1 MKIVNIDNV
10 YAWLYLFS
18 SVPQMIFT
26 AWAFSRCF
34 ELKVSQKVYY
44 IAFIGLAFIH
54 LVPQI
59 FFGLYIPAKMFV
71 MPALE
76 IVLMWLM
83 SKSGIVKPFIF
94 LCLDMLVNVTLEM
107 LMLTMVTF
115 IGINDFQDANDVYTF
130 NRMISSLM
138 FTVACI
144 PFKYF
149 IAQLWNRIVNKNM
162 SSRLNLS
169 LILFPAAQTFAMVG
183 IVADHAGNADAKRHP
198 IVQANSTLVLTISFL
213 TFLVADIV
221 YLYFMADLE
230 KKAAL
235 EREVSSLKYAR
246 QLEEQHFKQIEEKRY
261 EVAKIRHDINNQLA
275 SIKSMV
281 HSRHIEQA
289 EELIGELENTVR
301 NTQEYRYCSIP
312 VVNAVISEKNKEA
325 EKYGIRLVTKIDIPD
340 SAGITQHHLCSAFA
354 NMIDNAIRAERG
366 FTEKDSD
373 KKIINVDA
381 VSDSVSVYIT
391 VRNYVSG
398 VEISREDDSSL
409 HGYGQQILGDI
420 AQIYSGRFEKSEKNG
435 EYTCTLILGKKA
447 YSEEKI

>member
-44 IAFIGLAFIH
+44 IAFTGLSFAH

-59 FFGLYIPAKMFV
+59 FFGLYVPAKTFV
-71 MPALE
+71 LLALQ
-76 IVLMWLM
+76 IVMMWLM
-83 SKSGIVKPFIF
+83 SKSGIVKAIIFNGFDMVINMLLEFAIF
-94 LCLDMLVNVTLEM
+94 LSFFGI
-107 LMLTMVTF
+107 F
-115 IGINDFQDANDVYTF
+115 IINNGITTDVYTSE
-130 NRMISSLM
+130 RVVGSVL
-138 FTVACI
+138 FTT
-144 PFKYF
+144 
-149 IAQLWNRIVNKNM
+149 
-162 SSRLNLS
+162 LS
-169 LILFPAAQTFAMVG
+169 LPLKYLLAAVWNKIAGKKQSKLRMSLIAFPVAQVLVITAIVSSFSQVYMNILKVDILLVTTIGLVIFA
-183 IVADHAGNADAKRHP
+183 I
-198 IVQANSTLVLTISFL
+198 
-213 TFLVADIV
+213 
-221 YLYFMADLE
+221 ADLIYMFFISDIE
-230 KKAAL
+230 KKNAL
-235 EREVSSLKYAR
+235 ELEVNSLKYAR

-373 KKIINVDA
+373 RKIINVDA

>member
-1 MKIVNIDNV
+1 MFILVFVVFK
-10 YAWLYLFS
+10 LS
-18 SVPQMIFT
+18 SESDF
-26 AWAFSRCF
+26 
-34 ELKVSQKVYY
+34 
-44 IAFIGLAFIH
+44 
-54 LVPQI
+54 
-59 FFGLYIPAKMFV
+59 
-71 MPALE
+71 
-76 IVLMWLM
+76 
-83 SKSGIVKPFIF
+83 VKPFIF
-94 LCLDMLVNVTLEM
+94 LCLDMLVNITLEM
-107 LMLTMVTF
+107 LLLMTVTL
-115 IGINDFQDANDVYTF
+115 IGINDFQDVNDVYTF

-138 FTVACI
+138 FTVICI

-149 IAQLWNRIVNKNM
+149 ITLLWNRIVNKST

-183 IVADHAGNADAKRHP
+183 MVADHAGNADAKQHP
-198 IVQANSTLVLTISFL
+198 MVQANSTLVLTISFL

-435 EYTCTLILGKKA
+435 EYTCTLVMQMKERQTEDFA
-447 YSEEKI
+447 

>member
-83 SKSGIVKPFIF
+83 SKSGIVKAIIFNGFDMVINMLLEFAIF
-94 LCLDMLVNVTLEM
+94 LSFYGI
-107 LMLTMVTF
+107 F
-115 IGINDFQDANDVYTF
+115 ITNNGITTDVYTSE
-130 NRMISSLM
+130 RVVSSVL
-138 FTVACI
+138 FTT
-144 PFKYF
+144 
-149 IAQLWNRIVNKNM
+149 
-162 SSRLNLS
+162 LS
-169 LILFPAAQTFAMVG
+169 LPLKYLLAAVWNKIAGKKQSKLRMSLIAFPVAQVLVITAIVSSFSQVYMNILKVDILLVTTIGLVIFA
-183 IVADHAGNADAKRHP
+183 I
-198 IVQANSTLVLTISFL
+198 
-213 TFLVADIV
+213 
-221 YLYFMADLE
+221 ADLIYMFFISDIE
-230 KKAAL
+230 KKNAL
-235 EREVSSLKYAR
+235 ELELNSLKYAR

-281 HSRHIEQA
+281 HSRYIEQA
-289 EELIGELENTVR
+289 EDLIGELENTVK
-301 NTQEYRYCSIP
+301 NTQEYQYCSIP

-325 EKYGIRLVTKIDIPD
+325 EKYG
-340 SAGITQHHLCSAFA
+340 
-354 NMIDNAIRAERG
+354 
-366 FTEKDSD
+366 
-373 KKIINVDA
+373 
-381 VSDSVSVYIT
+381 
-391 VRNYVSG
+391 
-398 VEISREDDSSL
+398 
-409 HGYGQQILGDI
+409 YGLLQ
-420 AQIYSGRFEKSEKNG
+420 R
-435 EYTCTLILGKKA
+435 
-447 YSEEKI
+447 

>member
-1 MKIVNIDNV
+1 MFILVFVVFK
-10 YAWLYLFS
+10 LS
-18 SVPQMIFT
+18 SESDF
-26 AWAFSRCF
+26 
-34 ELKVSQKVYY
+34 
-44 IAFIGLAFIH
+44 
-54 LVPQI
+54 
-59 FFGLYIPAKMFV
+59 
-71 MPALE
+71 
-76 IVLMWLM
+76 
-83 SKSGIVKPFIF
+83 VKPFIF
-94 LCLDMLVNVTLEM
+94 LCLDMLVNITLEM
-107 LMLTMVTF
+107 LLLMTVTL
-115 IGINDFQDANDVYTF
+115 IGINDFQDVNDVYTF

-138 FTVACI
+138 FTVICI

-149 IAQLWNRIVNKNM
+149 ITLLWNRIVNKST

-183 IVADHAGNADAKRHP
+183 MVADHAGNADAKQHP
-198 IVQANSTLVLTISFL
+198 MVQANSTLVLTISFL

-409 HGYGQQILGDI
+409 HGYGQKILGDI
-420 AQIYSGRFEKSEKNG
+420 AEIYSGTFDATEKNG
-435 EYTCTLILGKKA
+435 EYTCTLVMQMK
-447 YSEEKI
+447 ERQTEKI

>member
-44 IAFIGLAFIH
+44 IAFTGLSFAH

-59 FFGLYIPAKMFV
+59 FFGLYVPAKTFV
-71 MPALE
+71 LLALQ

-83 SKSGIVKPFIF
+83 SKSGIVKAIIFNGFDMVINMLLEFAIF
-94 LCLDMLVNVTLEM
+94 LSFFGI
-107 LMLTMVTF
+107 F
-115 IGINDFQDANDVYTF
+115 ITNNGITTDVYTSE
-130 NRMISSLM
+130 RVVSSVL
-138 FTVACI
+138 FTT
-144 PFKYF
+144 
-149 IAQLWNRIVNKNM
+149 
-162 SSRLNLS
+162 LS
-169 LILFPAAQTFAMVG
+169 LPLKYLLAAVWNKIAGKKQSKLRMSLIAFPVAQVLVITAIVSSFSQVYMNILKVDILLVTTIGLVIFA
-183 IVADHAGNADAKRHP
+183 I
-198 IVQANSTLVLTISFL
+198 
-213 TFLVADIV
+213 
-221 YLYFMADLE
+221 ADLIYMFFISDIE
-230 KKAAL
+230 KKNAL
-235 EREVSSLKYAR
+235 ELEVNSLKYAR

-261 EVAKIRHDINNQLA
+261 EVAKIRHDINNQLIA
-275 SIKSMV
+275 IRSMMKDG
-281 HSRHIEQA
+281 HIEQA
-289 EELIGELENTVR
+289 DEMLGTLETRVAK
-301 NTQEYRYCSIP
+301 TKEAQLCSIP
-312 VVNAVISEKNKEA
+312 VVNAVLEEKAVEA
-325 EKYGIRLVTKIDIPD
+325 QKYGIRLETKINLYDTRNI
-340 SAGITQHHLCSAFA
+340 SQNHLCSAFA

-373 KKIINVDA
+373 RKIINVNA

-435 EYTCTLILGKKA
+435 EYTCTLVMQMKERQA
-447 YSEEKI
+447 EDFA

>member
-1 MKIVNIDNV
+1 MFILVFVVFK
-10 YAWLYLFS
+10 LS
-18 SVPQMIFT
+18 SESDF
-26 AWAFSRCF
+26 
-34 ELKVSQKVYY
+34 
-44 IAFIGLAFIH
+44 
-54 LVPQI
+54 
-59 FFGLYIPAKMFV
+59 
-71 MPALE
+71 
-76 IVLMWLM
+76 
-83 SKSGIVKPFIF
+83 VKPFIF
-94 LCLDMLVNVTLEM
+94 LCLDMLVNITLEM
-107 LMLTMVTF
+107 LLLMTVTL
-115 IGINDFQDANDVYTF
+115 IGINDFQDVNDVYTF

-138 FTVACI
+138 FTVICI
-144 PFKYF
+144 PFKYL
-149 IAQLWNRIVNKNM
+149 IALLWNRIVNKST

-183 IVADHAGNADAKRHP
+183 MVADHAGNADAKQHP
-198 IVQANSTLVLTISFL
+198 MVQANSTLVLTISFL

-325 EKYGIRLVTKIDIPD
+325 EKYGIRLVIKIDIPD

-373 KKIINVDA
+373 RKIINVDA

-435 EYTCTLILGKKA
+435 EYTCTLVMQMKERQTEDFA
-447 YSEEKI
+447 